1 MTILAI
7 ARNSLVESIR
17 QPVFAVL
24 LLAGIL
30 ALVLNVA
37 LAAFTLEDDNKLL
50 VDLGLSTLF
59 LCGLL
64 LAAFTATGVLT
75 REIENRTVVTVVSK
89 PVPRP
94 AVIVGKYLGVAA
106 ALALGFWSLA
116 SVFLLTVRHRVATG
130 GPMDPSFDG
139 PVVLFGT
146 LATLAAVLVAAAANY
161 LRGRSFASV
170 FVVVQA
176 AAAALALAA
185 ACSLDKAWRPQ
196 NPLAEWNPQLMV
208 AVLLVFEAILVLA
221 AVAIAASTRL
231 GQTMTLMACVGVF
244 LAGLVGE
251 FFLGT
256 VLADGWDGPAW
267 ARWLAWPAYA
277 ALPNMQFFWQ
287 ADALTQGQPITA
299 AHCGLVTLYAAAMI
313 LAFLSLAVILFQDR
327 DVG

>member
-24 LLAGIL
+24 LLAGML

-37 LAAFTLEDDNKLL
+37 LAAFTLDDDNKLL
-50 VDLGLSTLF
+50 VDLGLSTMF
-59 LCGLL
+59 VCGLL

-94 AVIVGKYLGVAA
+94 AVIVGKYLGVAV

-116 SVFLLTVRHRVATG
+116 AVFLLTVRHRVPAG
-130 GPMDPSFDG
+130 GPMDSAFDG
-139 PVVLFGT
+139 PVVVFGT
-146 LATLAAVLVAAAANY
+146 VATLAAVAVAATVNYLHGRSFSSAFVSSLAVAAA
-161 LRGRSFASV
+161 V
-170 FVVVQA
+170 
-176 AAAALALAA
+176 ALAA
-185 ACSLDKAWRPQ
+185 AWSLDKAWRPQ
-196 NPLAEWNPQLMV
+196 NPATEVNPQLMLAV
-208 AVLLVFEAILVLA
+208 ALVFEAILLLA

-231 GQTMTLMACVGVF
+231 GQTMTLLTCVGVF

-256 VLADGWDGPAW
+256 LVAGEGAQPGW

-277 ALPNMQFFWQ
+277 VLPNMQFFWQ
-287 ADALTQGQPITA
+287 ADALTQGREITL
-299 AHCGLVTLYAAAMI
+299 AHCGTVTLYAAAMI
-313 LAFLSLAVILFQDR
+313 AAYLSLAVILFQDR